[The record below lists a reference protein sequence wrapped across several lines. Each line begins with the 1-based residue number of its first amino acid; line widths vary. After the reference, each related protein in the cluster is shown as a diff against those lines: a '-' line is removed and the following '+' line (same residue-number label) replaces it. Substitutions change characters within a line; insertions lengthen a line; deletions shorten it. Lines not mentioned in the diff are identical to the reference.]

1 MLDQRISSL
10 PSIDSIGEV
19 AQVVL
24 VALKLGD
31 SRLVRHIRPCLD
43 QLGAQHDILLAD
55 LGILQL
61 VLRNGKRA
69 GPVLLDSRRFLL

>member
-1 MLDQRISSL
+1 M
-10 PSIDSIGEV
+10 PSVDTIGEV

-43 QLGAQHDILLAD
+43 QLGAQHDVLLAD

>member
-1 MLDQRISSL
+1 M
-10 PSIDSIGEV
+10 PSVDTIGEV

-31 SRLVRHIRPCLD
+31 ARLIRDIRSCLD

-61 VLRNGKRA
+61 VLRNGKRT

>member
-31 SRLVRHIRPCLD
+31 SRLVRHIRSCLD
-43 QLGAQHDILLAD
+43 QLGAQHDVLLAD

-61 VLRNGKRA
+61 VLRNGKRT

>member
-10 PSIDSIGEV
+10 PSVDSIGEV

-31 SRLVRHIRPCLD
+31 ARLVRDIRSCLD

-61 VLRNGKRA
+61 VLRNGKRT

>member
-31 SRLVRHIRPCLD
+31 ARLIRDIRSCLD

-61 VLRNGKRA
+61 VLRNGKRT

>member
-1 MLDQRISSL
+1 M

-43 QLGAQHDILLAD
+43 QLGAQHDVLLAD

>member
-10 PSIDSIGEV
+10 PSVDTIGEV

-24 VALKLGD
+24 VALELGD

-43 QLGAQHDILLAD
+43 QLGAQHDVLLAD

>member
-43 QLGAQHDILLAD
+43 QLGAQHDVLLAD

>member
-31 SRLVRHIRPCLD
+31 SRLVRYIRSCLD
-43 QLGAQHDILLAD
+43 QLGAQHDVLLAD

-61 VLRNGKRA
+61 VLRNGKRT